1 MEKIFQWM
9 GKHMDKICH
18 FTLCALIVLT
28 VGKMLRLIGAGEATA
43 AAIGGVLALT
53 AGVVKELRDK
63 RTGGIFDW
71 EDMLADAVGIL
82 YGEIIF
88 II

>member
-1 MEKIFQWM
+1 MEKIIQWM

-18 FTLCALIVLT
+18 FALCALIVLT
-28 VGKMLRLIGAGEATA
+28 VGKVVMLIGAGEATA
-43 AAIGGVLALT
+43 AAIGSVLALI
-53 AGVVKELRDK
+53 AGVMKELRDK

-71 EDMLADAVGIL
+71 GDMLADVVGIL
-82 YGEIIF
+82 YGVFIF